1 MDTGP
6 EIPRRPAGPRETSRD
21 PSGAPTS
28 GFPVQPSQPPA
39 QPSQTRTQQPTGY
52 PDEPFASGGYP
63 TVQSPRGSGEHLQT
77 WDVSAP
83 HGYGRQ
89 QPSAQQ
95 QPQQP
100 SPQPQYSQPQQPPAQ
115 QFQPQH
121 SPGVQP
127 SGAPY
132 SGRGSDELGVR
143 ETSGVEVRIG
153 SSRSE
158 RNRIRREQRGRDGR
172 RKGLLAGAAVLVVAA
187 AAAGAFVLV
196 PGSDGGKKDGATASA
211 GGGSSAPVQSGRMP
225 KTGTPVTVG
234 TADGNKYQLA
244 AVDTGTGDGASTQQ
258 TAAPSGYGFA
268 YVEYVLS
275 NPTHDK
281 VLLDYPG
288 DVFVKRTLVE
298 SAGRGRC
305 MPQLGAPEDMCTPPT
320 HSDVVRTLRGGQL
333 VKGDGE
339 DKYLPPG
346 SAYLVRATV
355 DVPVEKELKTGDLR
369 LFIWK
374 RLYMANAD
382 AKEAPL
388 PR

>member
-6 EIPRRPAGPRETSRD
+6 GIPRRPAGPRETSRD

-28 GFPVQPSQPPA
+28 GIPVQPSA
-39 QPSQTRTQQPTGY
+39 QPLAQQHGAY
-52 PDEPFASGGYP
+52 PDEQYGSGGYP
-63 TVQSPRGSGEHLQT
+63 TVQSPTGSGGHPHT
-77 WDVSAP
+77 RDVPAQQ
-83 HGYGRQ
+83 GY
-89 QPSAQQ
+89 AQQ
-95 QPQQP
+95 QQPVQQI
-100 SPQPQYSQPQQPPAQ
+100 QPEQ
-115 QFQPQH
+115 QFQPERSQGAQP
-121 SPGVQP
+121 PGASYP
-127 SGAPY
+127 A
-132 SGRGSDELGVR
+132 RGSDELGVR

-158 RNRIRREQRGRDGR
+158 RNRIRREQRGRAGR

-187 AAAGAFVLV
+187 AAVGAFVLI
-196 PGSDGGKKDGATASA
+196 PGSDGGKGDGTTASG
-211 GGGSSAPVQSGRMP
+211 GGGSSAPVQPGRMP
-225 KTGTPVTVG
+225 RTGTPVTVS

-258 TAAPSGYGFA
+258 TTAPSGYGFA

-281 VLLDYPG
+281 VLLDFPG
-288 DVFVKRTLVE
+288 DVFVKRTRVE
-298 SAGRGRC
+298 GSGRGRC
-305 MPQLGAPEDMCTPPT
+305 MPQVGVPEDMCTPPT
-320 HSDVVRTLRGGQL
+320 HSNVVRALRGGQL
-333 VKGDGE
+333 IKGDGE
-339 DKYLPPG
+339 DRYMPPG

-355 DVPVEKELKTGDLR
+355 DVPVAKELKTGDLR

-374 RLYMANAD
+374 RLYMANAS